1 MTPPLPFETA
11 RAHLFGSLLC
21 GADSSEEGLKHDNS
35 TLLAEHTQKQSQYM
49 ANAGLQLGAT
59 YLDAETLENVDIDEV
74 NAALHWA
81 PHQPRELPVD
91 SFLADERLLPV
102 HEAAR
107 ILTGERGKPK
117 RILLD
122 WLHWAG
128 NAEGRA
134 GSAWWI
140 RSAALEHKVRRRA
153 RTLRQDAP
161 KSRRRPNC
169 WRQKP

>member
-1 MTPPLPFETA
+1 MNAALHKPLRYIRYIRDIPT
-11 RAHLFGSLLC
+11 C
-21 GADSSEEGLKHDNS
+21 V
-35 TLLAEHTQKQSQYM
+35 
-49 ANAGLQLGAT
+49 T
-59 YLDAETLENVDIDEV
+59 YVPYVTHEV

-81 PHQPRELPVD
+81 PHQPREVPVD
-91 SFLADERLLPV
+91 SFLADDRLLPV

-140 RSAALEHKVRRRA
+140 SSAALENKVRGGTHA
-153 RTLRQDAP
+153 GPQPELSQLAVGGAP
-161 KSRRRPNC
+161 SLC
-169 WRQKP
+169 ID